1 MLIYRNRLLITFLL
15 LTAAAGAQ
23 SRPPDIDA
31 WVARSMKTFDVPGV
45 ALAIVK
51 DGRVV
56 LAKGYGVRKL
66 GETAP
71 VDADTL
77 FGIASNS
84 KAFTAATIAMLVDEG
99 KLDWDDPV
107 IKYLPAFRLDD
118 PFVSS
123 QLTVRDLLC
132 HRTGLGLGAGDL
144 LFWPDTD
151 LSRDQ
156 VVAAARGLRPTSS
169 LRSKYAYNNLA
180 FVVAG
185 QLVPAITGKSW
196 DEFVRER
203 IFAPLDMSSS
213 TITSAG
219 FKPGVN
225 FAVPHSRGWRLEGE
239 LKPIAWTPDDTWA
252 AAAGIKSSAND
263 LVKWVI
269 AQLGDGKLT
278 GGQQLFSKRTHDEM
292 WSPQTIVRIRDW
304 PAALASTRPN
314 FATYGLGWGLR
325 DYRGHKVVSHGGAL
339 TGMVSTVFLVP
350 DEKLGIVVLTNQ
362 EETGAYSAIV
372 YHVLDYYLRLSPTD
386 WVAAFRAARDES
398 LAKDNET
405 ERRLVAN
412 RATGTKPSL
421 NLERYAGEYKDDWYG
436 KVIIEQQ
443 NDHLVLRMTHSPN
456 MTADL
461 EHWQY
466 DTFKAVFR
474 ETTIPDA
481 LVDFDLKY
489 DGTIGEMRM
498 TPLSDLADFSFDYQ
512 DLRLKPVVHKTV
524 NEKSGN

>member
-1 MLIYRNRLLITFLL
+1 MLIRTNRLLVAFLL
-15 LTAAAGAQ
+15 LAVVAGAQ
-23 SRPPDIDA
+23 SAPPDIDV
-31 WVARSMKTFDVPGV
+31 WVARSMKAFEVPGV

-66 GETAP
+66 GEPAP

-84 KAFTAATIAMLVDEG
+84 KAFTAAALAMLVDEG
-99 KLDWDDPV
+99 KVDWDDPV
-107 IKYLPAFRLDD
+107 IKYLPAFRIND

-185 QLVPAITGKSW
+185 QLVPAVTGKSW
-196 DEFVRER
+196 DEFIRER
-203 IFAPLDMSSS
+203 IFTPLGMTSSS
-213 TITSAG
+213 ITSAG

-263 LVKWVI
+263 LTKWVI
-269 AQLGDGKLT
+269 AQLDDGKLAD
-278 GGQQLFSKRTHDEM
+278 GRRLFSKRTHDEM
-292 WSPQTIVRIRDW
+292 WSPQTIVPIRDW

-339 TGMVSTVFLVP
+339 TGMVSIVFLVP
-350 DEKLGIVVLTNQ
+350 DEKLGIAVLTNQ

-372 YHVLDYYLRLSPTD
+372 YHVLDYYLHLSPTD

-398 LAKDNET
+398 VVKDNET
-405 ERRLVAN
+405 EKKLM
-412 RATGTKPSL
+412 ATRTAGTKPSL
-421 NLERYAGEYKDDWYG
+421 DLAKYSGEYQDDWYG
-436 KVIIEQQ
+436 KVVIEQQ
-443 NDHLVLRMTHSPN
+443 NGHLVLRMTHSPN

-461 EHWQY
+461 QHWQY
-466 DTFKAVFR
+466 DTFKAMFR
-474 ETTIPDA
+474 EPTIPDA

-498 TPLSDLADFSFDYQ
+498 MPLSDLADFSFDYQ
-512 DLRLKPVVHKTV
+512 DLRLKPVAQKAVN
-524 NEKSGN
+524 NEK